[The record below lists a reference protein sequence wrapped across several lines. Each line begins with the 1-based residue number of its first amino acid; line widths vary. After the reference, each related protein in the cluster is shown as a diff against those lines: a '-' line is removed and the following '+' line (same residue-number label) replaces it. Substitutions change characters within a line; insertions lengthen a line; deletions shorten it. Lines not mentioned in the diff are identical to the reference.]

1 MAESYSVEAVLTA
14 KDKNFSKTMKGAI
27 GSVDRMNSGILSS
40 ISGLGSKISSG
51 LGTAV
56 KVGIT
61 TALSGA
67 AATAAAGGAM
77 LVKSMNLA
85 GDLEQNLGG
94 SEAVF
99 EQYASGLQKTAKD
112 AYKNMGLST
121 SDYLATA
128 NKMGSLFQ
136 GAGFDVK
143 QSMDLSSSAMQR
155 ASDVASI
162 MGIRQEDA
170 MEAVAGAAKGNFTM
184 MDNLG
189 VAMNDTAIG
198 AYAVSKGINK
208 STQEMT
214 SQEKIGLAMQMFMEK
229 TSKYAGNYAKENDT
243 LAGSLGTAKAA
254 LSNFMATGENI
265 DDVISSGMQ
274 FAKVAGKMAKELGP
288 KLLKGLMSAVKELAP
303 KIPGIMDSIG
313 SSVAQAID
321 DTFGTHLKGAW
332 AGFSKSFGEVAGA
345 IGEAISA
352 IAGELGKVN
361 GATNGASGLETL
373 GGYVNTAKD
382 ALMGL
387 ADFAKDHA
395 AEIATLIKNLPK
407 IVVAVKGFQILSK
420 VAPFV
425 TSFARGMGQ
434 LASQGLSALV
444 GKLTGVAVGQ
454 TAVGTSAAA
463 SVPSI
468 LASAAA
474 FIALGIGVALIA
486 FSFTSLI
493 NAAIALAAAGP
504 MAIGVFVGLIAVI
517 ALLVIGLAL
526 LGPILTAGAV
536 GFIAFGAAILLAG
549 VGVLSFGAGLALAG
563 VGLTLLASTLPTVAQ
578 YGLQAAIGFV
588 ALGVSLLVVG
598 AGALVAGVGILA
610 LSVGVIALTVGVLA
624 LGVAMLVLGA
634 GLLIVAAA
642 LLLVGVGLTLIS
654 ATVMVAVA
662 GTMALS
668 AGMVLLGASSLIVG
682 AALLVIGAGMLVL
695 SAGALVATVAVVA
708 FGIAMAAAALGTA
721 AMALALKAVN
731 SSMKSIAS
739 NASSASSSI
748 KSMKSGI
755 SIVNEGLDALKSKA
769 SNAIKGLISA
779 FKSGE
784 TSATSSAR
792 NLANNSKS
800 AIQSG
805 LSQLGSI
812 AMNAMNA
819 FNVGFMAGAAMAQNT
834 ASSLVSNIK
843 SIMSSAS
850 SGMNSIGYYIGAGL
864 ASGMASSLGE
874 VRAIASKLAEE
885 AEKAVRAKA
894 DIHSPS
900 RVFKSLGAYMGEGLK
915 LGIESMKNSVAKA
928 SDKLIDIS
936 TPTPD
941 GFDNNALAYSSSS
954 NSQLEGNYDYSSKIE
969 VSSGKQPAY
978 ITLKLGSQEYK
989 AFVDDISGVQG
1000 LQSVMMN
1007 KF

>member
-1 MAESYSVEAVLTA
+1 
-14 KDKNFSKTMKGAI
+14 
-27 GSVDRMNSGILSS
+27 
-40 ISGLGSKISSG
+40 
-51 LGTAV
+51 
-56 KVGIT
+56 
-61 TALSGA
+61 
-67 AATAAAGGAM
+67 
-77 LVKSMNLA
+77 
-85 GDLEQNLGG
+85 
-94 SEAVF
+94 
-99 EQYASGLQKTAKD
+99 
-112 AYKNMGLST
+112 
-121 SDYLATA
+121 
-128 NKMGSLFQ
+128 
-136 GAGFDVK
+136 
-143 QSMDLSSSAMQR
+143 
-155 ASDVASI
+155 
-162 MGIRQEDA
+162 
-170 MEAVAGAAKGNFTM
+170 

-189 VAMNDTAIG
+189 VAMNDTSIA

-208 STQEMT
+208 STAEMT

-265 DDVISSGMQ
+265 DAVISSGMQ

-288 KLLKGLMSAVKELAP
+288 ELLKGLMTAVKELAP
-303 KIPGIMDSIG
+303 KIPGIMDEIG

-332 AGFSKSFGEVAGA
+332 DGFSKGFSEVAGA

-387 ADFAKDHA
+387 ADFAKNHA
-395 AEIATLIKNLPK
+395 AEIATLIENLPK

-444 GKLTGVAVGQ
+444 GKLTGVAIGQ

-463 SVPSI
+463 NVPSI

-486 FSFTSLI
+486 LGFTSLI

-504 MAIGVFVGLIAVI
+504 MAVAVFVGLIAVI
-517 ALLVIGLAL
+517 ALLVVGLAL

-536 GFIAFGAAILLAG
+536 GFIAFGAAILMAG
-549 VGVLSFGAGLALAG
+549 VGVLALGAGLLLAG
-563 VGLTLLASTLPTVAQ
+563 VGLTLMAATLPIVAQ
-578 YGLQAAIGFV
+578 YGLQAAIGFA
-588 ALGVSLLVVG
+588 ALGVALLVVG
-598 AGALVAGVGILA
+598 VGALVAGAGILV
-610 LSVGVIALTVGVLA
+610 LSVGVIILTVGVLA
-624 LGVAMLVLGA
+624 LGVAMIVLGV
-634 GLLIVAAA
+634 GLLVVAAA

-654 ATVMVAVA
+654 ATVMIAVA
-662 GTMALS
+662 GTMALGAS
-668 AGMVLLGASSLIVG
+668 MILLGASSLIVG
-682 AALLVIGAGMLVL
+682 AALLVIGAGLLVL
-695 SAGALVATVAVVA
+695 SAGALVATVAIVA
-708 FGIAMAAAALGTA
+708 FGLAMAAGALGTA

-731 SSMKSIAS
+731 SSMKSISS
-739 NASSASSSI
+739 NAQSASSSI

-769 SNAIKGLISA
+769 SNAIQGLISA

-784 TSATSSAR
+784 ASVTSSAII
-792 NLANNSKS
+792 LSNNSNS
-800 AIQSG
+800 LFYFFLAP
-805 LSQLGSI
+805 LGGI
-812 AMNAMNA
+812 ARNAMMA
-819 FNVGFMAGAAMAQNT
+819 FNVGFMAGSAMARNT
-834 ASSLVSNIK
+834 ASSLVSSIR

-850 SGMNSIGYYIGAGL
+850 SGMNAIGYYIGAGL

-874 VRAIASKLAEE
+874 VRSVASQLAAE

-894 DIHSPS
+894 EIHSPS
-900 RVFKSLGAYMGEGLK
+900 RKFKKLGVYMGEGLQ
-915 LGIESMKNSVAKA
+915 LGIESMKAAVSKA
-928 SDKLIDIS
+928 SDKLIDIAM
-936 TPTPD
+936 PTLD
-941 GFDNNALAYSSSS
+941 GFNSMALAYSSSS
-954 NSQLEGNYDYSSKIE
+954 NSQFNGEYDYNSKIE
-969 VSSGKQPAY
+969 VYTEVVSNLDGQKVGYGTAKYVDEANQKNAQRKNLVEGK
-978 ITLKLGSQEYK
+978 
-989 AFVDDISGVQG
+989 
-1000 LQSVMMN
+1000 
-1007 KF
+1007 